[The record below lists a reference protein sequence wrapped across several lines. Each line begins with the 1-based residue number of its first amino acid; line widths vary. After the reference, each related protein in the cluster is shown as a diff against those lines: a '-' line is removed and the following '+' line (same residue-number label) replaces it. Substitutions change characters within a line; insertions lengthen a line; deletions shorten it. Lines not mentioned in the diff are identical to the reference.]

1 MIAVNAAFVIRLMTM
16 MATVG
21 LESWQICFGDS
32 EHLASVAIFLI
43 RKLGLIGGERRGCDS
58 DDSTDVMN
66 TLHDPSLFDLNSLS
80 STITLC
86 RHFKVVT
93 VAKKIIKN

>member
-1 MIAVNAAFVIRLMTM
+1 MRAANAALTIRLMTM

-43 RKLGLIGGERRGCDS
+43 RKLELIGGERRGCDS
-58 DDSTDVMN
+58 DDSTELMD
-66 TLHDPSLFDLNSLS
+66 TF
-80 STITLC
+80 
-86 RHFKVVT
+86 
-93 VAKKIIKN
+93 A